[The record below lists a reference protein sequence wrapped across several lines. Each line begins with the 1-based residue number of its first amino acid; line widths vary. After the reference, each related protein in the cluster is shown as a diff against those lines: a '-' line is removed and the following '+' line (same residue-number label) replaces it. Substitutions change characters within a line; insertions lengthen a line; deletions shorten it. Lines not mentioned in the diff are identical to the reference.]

1 MKKSLVIG
9 ANGQIGRELTVALAD
24 MHGPAN
30 VIAADI
36 AKPAQAHGV
45 PFVLLDILDVRGLRE
60 VVDRHSIGDVY
71 VLAAMLSAKGESAPL
86 ATWTLNVNGLLNV
99 LELAREK
106 KIARIFWPSSIAA
119 FGPHSPADSTPQWTV
134 MDPTTIYGASK
145 QSGERLCEYYFAKF
159 GVDVR
164 SLRYP
169 GAISYS
175 APPGGG
181 TTDYAVEILVAAR
194 RREAYR
200 CFLAEDTT
208 LPMIYMPDAI
218 RAALELMQAD
228 ARRLGVRSSYNLS
241 GVSFSPRELA
251 AEIRRHVPGFE
262 VVYAPDFRQAIAES
276 WPHTIDDSQA
286 RRDWGWMPRFD
297 LARLTSDMLA
307 NMPLDRDAAI
317 SPPSSP
323 RARASCR
330 TC

>member
-1 MKKSLVIG
+1 MGKSLVIG
-9 ANGQIGRELTVALAD
+9 ANGQIGSELTAALAGID
-24 MHGPAN
+24 GDAS
-30 VIAADI
+30 VIAADV
-36 AKPAQAHGV
+36 ALPRVAHPV
-45 PFVLLDILDVRGLRE
+45 QFVCVDVLDPRRLRE
-60 VVDRHSIGDVY
+60 IVERHTIDDVY
-71 VLAAMLSAKGESAPL
+71 LLAALLSAKGESAPL

-106 KIARIFWPSSIAA
+106 KVSRVFWPSSIAA
-119 FGPHSPADSTPQWTV
+119 FGPHSPSDATPQWAV

-181 TTDYAVEILVAAR
+181 TTDYAVEIFVAAR